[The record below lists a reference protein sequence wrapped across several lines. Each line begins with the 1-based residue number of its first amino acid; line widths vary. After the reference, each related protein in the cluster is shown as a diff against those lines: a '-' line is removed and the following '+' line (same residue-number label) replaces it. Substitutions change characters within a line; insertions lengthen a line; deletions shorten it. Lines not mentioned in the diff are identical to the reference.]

1 MFIEMRDYMKRVYVF
16 VIFLLSLLLI
26 GVNKNVEVKAQ
37 GSTSGELSI
46 ALNEKLPTSFIVNTT
61 APDFKN
67 YFIVKLGT
75 TVQEITDS
83 QIDLGGFDI
92 AALGDYTITA
102 TVTVDAATVTLAV
115 PVKVIAEDTEG
126 PEIRVVKAF
135 LEPIDGEGGKKL
147 TPWDTS
153 ESMVQFKERFFI
165 WDAVEGQIMATD
177 SMFLGIEDV
186 RLNQFGEVFSI
197 WIEAQDSKGNLGVY
211 GEINLLV
218 INTIGSVQIEVNKDL
233 PVEVVVNTEEP
244 DFTKYFKITDNIYEI
259 EVTDEIIRR
268 GGFDITKVGTYT
280 VSVIYQREYVFDRV
294 RDIKREQIVFKVI
307 EADVTPP
314 EITTYRIV
322 DELNINGQLEWPYQ
336 YYGELM
342 DGRNGEDVANASLE
356 TFMQRFRAKDN
367 VDGVI
372 ETTKAVDNTDQV
384 VAIRDFFKGIE
395 NVRLDQKDTEFIIV
409 FEVTD
414 KAGNTSSLEIKLL
427 VVDDVAPIYIDYG
440 NKYYRINNN
449 VKLVGML
456 NTIKLEDNYH
466 SYNGDSESVLKIVLN
481 HKDLFEQV
489 QLSYHDLE
497 KYKDR
502 FTEEELAEAAKAYNY
517 TLKNGTH
524 TVKVIAFR
532 SDDESNI
539 LVNKEIE
546 IVVENRKV
554 TNLFQIHEDLGLDSK
569 NGLVMY
575 YITNF
580 EDSTNGEFAIML
592 DAKDDSGN
600 IAPTR
605 TLRVVVENGP
615 TLGTILLVI
624 NAGAITI
631 FAAAIGLYFLI
642 KKVRIKKKESEA

>member
-1 MFIEMRDYMKRVYVF
+1 MKKIYVLIVF
-16 VIFLLSLLLI
+16 LFTIFLLGS
-26 GVNKNVEVKAQ
+26 NQNVEVKAE
-37 GSTSGELSI
+37 SSSSGDLSI
-46 ALNEKLPTSFIVNTT
+46 TLNERLPKSFIVNSAT
-61 APDFKN
+61 PDFKP
-67 YFIVKLGT
+67 YFIVRLGT
-75 TVQEITDS
+75 VRQEITDE

-259 EVTDEIIRR
+259 EVTNEIIRR

-449 VKLVGML
+449 VNL
-456 NTIKLEDNYH
+456 LEC
-466 SYNGDSESVLKIVLN
+466 
-481 HKDLFEQV
+481 
-489 QLSYHDLE
+489 
-497 KYKDR
+497 
-502 FTEEELAEAAKAYNY
+502 
-517 TLKNGTH
+517 
-524 TVKVIAFR
+524 
-532 SDDESNI
+532 
-539 LVNKEIE
+539 
-546 IVVENRKV
+546 
-554 TNLFQIHEDLGLDSK
+554 
-569 NGLVMY
+569 
-575 YITNF
+575 
-580 EDSTNGEFAIML
+580 
-592 DAKDDSGN
+592 
-600 IAPTR
+600 
-605 TLRVVVENGP
+605 
-615 TLGTILLVI
+615 
-624 NAGAITI
+624 
-631 FAAAIGLYFLI
+631 
-642 KKVRIKKKESEA
+642 

>member
-1 MFIEMRDYMKRVYVF
+1 MKRVYVF
-16 VIFLLSLLLI
+16 VIFLFSLLLI
-26 GVNKNVEVKAQ
+26 GVNNNFEVKAQ

-67 YFIVKLGT
+67 YFVVKLGT

-615 TLGTILLVI
+615 ALGTILLVI

>member
-1 MFIEMRDYMKRVYVF
+1 
-16 VIFLLSLLLI
+16 
-26 GVNKNVEVKAQ
+26 
-37 GSTSGELSI
+37 
-46 ALNEKLPTSFIVNTT
+46 
-61 APDFKN
+61 
-67 YFIVKLGT
+67 
-75 TVQEITDS
+75 
-83 QIDLGGFDI
+83 
-92 AALGDYTITA
+92 
-102 TVTVDAATVTLAV
+102 
-115 PVKVIAEDTEG
+115 
-126 PEIRVVKAF
+126 
-135 LEPIDGEGGKKL
+135 
-147 TPWDTS
+147 
-153 ESMVQFKERFFI
+153 MVQFKERFFI

-259 EVTDEIIRR
+259 EVTNEIIRR

-294 RDIKREQIVFKVI
+294 RDIKREQVVFKVI

-314 EITTYRIV
+314 EITTYRII

-342 DGRNGEDVANASLE
+342 DGRNGEEVANASLE

>member
-1 MFIEMRDYMKRVYVF
+1 MKRVYVF
-16 VIFLLSLLLI
+16 VIFLFSLLLI
-26 GVNKNVEVKAQ
+26 GVNNNVEVKAQ

-67 YFIVKLGT
+67 YFVVKLGT
-75 TVQEITDS
+75 TVRQEITDS

-294 RDIKREQIVFKVI
+294 RDIKREQVVFKVI

-372 ETTKAVDNTDQV
+372 ETTKPKDNTDQV

-395 NVRLDQKDTEFIIV
+395 NVRLDQIDTEFIIV

-414 KAGNTSSLEIKLL
+414 KAGNKSSLEIKLL

-449 VKLVGML
+449 VELVGML

-631 FAAAIGLYFLI
+631 FAAAMVFI
-642 KKVRIKKKESEA
+642 S

>member
-1 MFIEMRDYMKRVYVF
+1 MKRVYVF
-16 VIFLLSLLLI
+16 VIFLFSLLLI
-26 GVNKNVEVKAQ
+26 GVNNNVEVKAQ

-67 YFIVKLGT
+67 YFVVKLGT

-92 AALGDYTITA
+92 AVLGDYTITA

-395 NVRLDQKDTEFIIV
+395 NVRLDQKNTEFIIV

-414 KAGNTSSLEIKLL
+414 KAGNKSSLEIKLL

-592 DAKDDSGN
+592 DAKDHSGN
-600 IAPTR
+600 ISPTR

-615 TLGTILLVI
+615 ALGTILLVI

-631 FAAAIGLYFLI
+631 FAAAIGVYFLI

>member
-1 MFIEMRDYMKRVYVF
+1 MKRVYVF
-16 VIFLLSLLLI
+16 VIFLFSLLLI
-26 GVNKNVEVKAQ
+26 GVNNNVEVKAQ

-67 YFIVKLGT
+67 YFVVKLGT

-517 TLKNGTH
+517 MLKNGTH
-524 TVKVIAFR
+524 TVKVVAFR

-631 FAAAIGLYFLI
+631 FAAAIGVYFLI